1 MESADYMKRG
11 DAMDI
16 KKMKERQEQIRN
28 FSIIAHID
36 HGKSTLADRILE
48 NDAHCDVSRNA
59 RSAVRLDGFGT

>member
-28 FSIIAHID
+28 FSIIAHIRPWKIYI
-36 HGKSTLADRILE
+36 GRSYFR